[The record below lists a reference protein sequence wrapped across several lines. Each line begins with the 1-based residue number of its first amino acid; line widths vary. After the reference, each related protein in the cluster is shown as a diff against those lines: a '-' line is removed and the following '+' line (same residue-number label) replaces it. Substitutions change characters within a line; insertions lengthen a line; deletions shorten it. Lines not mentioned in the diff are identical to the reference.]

1 MSALGMKLEAADF
14 TKLQILL
21 IDDNKFIRLLIKE
34 ILRTFGVATVL
45 EAETADHAMKLI
57 IDKRPDIVI
66 CDWLMRPVDGMGI
79 LKMLRAHSSKE
90 VRKTPFIM
98 LSGEVRDDYV
108 AEAIGEGADSYIA
121 KPFTAA
127 TLMAHLVK
135 VILKEDRE
143 EYFID

>member
-1 MSALGMKLEAADF
+1 MSAQRTKLEAADF
-14 TKLQILL
+14 SKLQILL

-34 ILRTFGVATVL
+34 ILRTFGVASVL
-45 EAETADHAMKLI
+45 EAGDADRAMKLI

-66 CDWLMRPVDGMGI
+66 CDWLMHPVDGMGI
-79 LKMLRAHSSKE
+79 LKLLRSHQSKE
-90 VRKTPFIM
+90 VRKTPFLM

-108 AEAIGEGADSYIA
+108 AEAIGEGADSYVA

-127 TLMAHLVK
+127 TLMAHLAK

-143 EYFID
+143 EYFIE